1 MSKRQTRSA
10 TRAAKRAADYDDW
23 QYKMMFILKLVV
35 LNGYDIAKSC
45 VGLCRETW
53 SMPAGLSDEESKL
66 VRADNVFWQN
76 IINEKK
82 SSCYW
87 QGYTRLHW
95 AVREGVREDN
105 MTDRVI
111 QLVKWGANIEECCYY
126 GTPLMMAAYY
136 EQLETLRALLKL
148 GANVNSGYNFG
159 IGRTVL
165 LTSCSFNS
173 VTVVKELLAAGA
185 DVEKTD
191 FNGDFPLF
199 EAAKKGH
206 KTVYSML
213 LESGA
218 DKHRMH
224 SRYNMTPLDMAARHG
239 F

>member
-1 MSKRQTRSA
+1 MSKRQTRSD
-10 TRAAKRAADYDDW
+10 TRAAKRAIEYDDW

-53 SMPAGLSDEESKL
+53 SMPAGLSDEDSKL
-66 VRADNVFWQN
+66 VRDDNVFWQN

-82 SSCYW
+82 KSCFDEG
-87 QGYTRLHW
+87 QTRLHW
-95 AVREGVREDN
+95 AVRAGVREDN

-111 QLVKWGANIEECCYY
+111 QLVKWGANIEECCSE

-148 GANVNSGYNFG
+148 GADVNSGYNFG

-165 LTSCSFNS
+165 LLSCQYNS
-173 VTVVKELLAAGA
+173 IAIVKELLAAGA

-213 LESGA
+213 LEAGA
-218 DKHRMH
+218 DKNRMH
-224 SRYNMTPLDMAARHG
+224 LLYNMRTVDMAATKG